1 MTQERGRRKTLVGV
15 VVSNKMDKTAVVS
28 VERRH
33 PHPLYRKI
41 IRTTKRYKAHD
52 PNNAAQLGDVVRLEE
67 TRPLSKEK
75 RWRIVETMTHGN
87 VADIAPREIGVPEE
101 AMPAPQAPAVAVA
114 EAPAAAPAA
123 QAAAEAPVA
132 EAAVEEPVAE
142 EPVAEAAAEEPVA
155 AAEEPSAEEGAEP
168 EATAEAEAET
178 RAEADGEEEKSS

>member
-33 PHPLYRKI
+33 PHPLYHKI

-75 RWRIVETMTHGN
+75 RWRIVETMTRGN
-87 VADIAPREIGVPEE
+87 VADIAPRDIGAPTEPAAQAPAATPVAAAATE
-101 AMPAPQAPAVAVA
+101 APAPAAVAVA
-114 EAPAAAPAA
+114 E
-123 QAAAEAPVA
+123 PVA
-132 EAAVEEPVAE
+132 EAPAE
-142 EPVAEAAAEEPVA
+142 EPAAEVEAEEP
-155 AAEEPSAEEGAEP
+155 AAEAEP
-168 EATAEAEAET
+168 EAEAA
-178 RAEADGEEEKSS
+178 ADGEEEKSS

>member
-75 RWRIVETMTHGN
+75 RWRIIETMTHGN

-101 AMPAPQAPAVAVA
+101 AIATPQAAAPVA
-114 EAPAAAPAA
+114 EAPAAEPVAE
-123 QAAAEAPVA
+123 AAAEAPQ
-132 EAAVEEPVAE
+132 AAATE
-142 EPVAEAAAEEPVA
+142 EPVAEAAAEEPEA
-155 AAEEPSAEEGAEP
+155 TAEEAAAEP
-168 EATAEAEAET
+168 EAD
-178 RAEADGEEEKSS
+178 ADEGKSS

>member
-1 MTQERGRRKTLVGV
+1 
-15 VVSNKMDKTAVVS
+15 MDNTAVVS

-87 VADIAPREIGVPEE
+87 VADIAPREIGVPVEPE
-101 AMPAPQAPAVAVA
+101 AETPAPVASA
-114 EAPAAAPAA
+114 APAAAVAEPVVETPAEEPVAETAADAPAA
-123 QAAAEAPVA
+123 EPVA
-132 EAAVEEPVAE
+132 EAAVEAPVAE
-142 EPVAEAAAEEPVA
+142 VAAEEPAAEAAEPAAEPEAEAAAD
-155 AAEEPSAEEGAEP
+155 AEEES
-168 EATAEAEAET
+168 
-178 RAEADGEEEKSS
+178 K

>member
-33 PHPLYRKI
+33 PHPLYHKI

-87 VADIAPREIGVPEE
+87 VADIAPREIGVPTES
-101 AMPAPQAPAVAVA
+101 AAPVAATEAPAATAVAEPVA
-114 EAPAAAPAA
+114 EAP
-123 QAAAEAPVA
+123 
-132 EAAVEEPVAE
+132 AE
-142 EPVAEAAAEEPVA
+142 EPVAEAAAEEP
-155 AAEEPSAEEGAEP
+155 AAEAEP
-168 EATAEAEAET
+168 EAEAA
-178 RAEADGEEEKSS
+178 ADGEEEKSS

>member
-1 MTQERGRRKTLVGV
+1 VTQERGRRKTLIGV

-87 VADIAPREIGVPEE
+87 VADIAPREIGVPVEPE
-101 AMPAPQAPAVAVA
+101 A
-114 EAPAAAPAA
+114 EAPAANETPGPVAVSAEAP
-123 QAAAEAPVA
+123 AAEAP
-132 EAAVEEPVAE
+132 AE
-142 EPVAEAAAEEPVA
+142 EPVAEAVAEDPAAEAEEPA
-155 AAEEPSAEEGAEP
+155 AQPEADAEEES
-168 EATAEAEAET
+168 
-178 RAEADGEEEKSS
+178 K